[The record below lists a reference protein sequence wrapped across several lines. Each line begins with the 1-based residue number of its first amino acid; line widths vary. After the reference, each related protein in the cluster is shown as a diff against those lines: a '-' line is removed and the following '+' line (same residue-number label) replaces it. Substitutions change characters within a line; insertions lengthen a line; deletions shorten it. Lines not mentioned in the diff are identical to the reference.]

1 MESPTKSPS
10 YKALL
15 ERLAQ
20 MWKARDEQNVVATR
34 MDKLVP
40 LFVHARNVEM
50 FMVKETPTA
59 CQDLS
64 PTEDERSLQVP
75 HP

>member
-1 MESPTKSPS
+1 MESPTKRQN

-20 MWKARDEQNVVATR
+20 MWMARDEQNVVAIR
-34 MDKLVP
+34 MDKPVP

-50 FMVKETPTA
+50 FMVKENPTV
-59 CQDLS
+59 CLDLS
-64 PTEDERSLQVP
+64 HTEDERSAQVL
-75 HP
+75 HR